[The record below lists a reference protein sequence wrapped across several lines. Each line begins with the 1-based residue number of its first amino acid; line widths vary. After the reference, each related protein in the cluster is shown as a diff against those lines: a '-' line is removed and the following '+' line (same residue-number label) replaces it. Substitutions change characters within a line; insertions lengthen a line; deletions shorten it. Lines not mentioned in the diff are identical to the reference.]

1 MEFTTKHEP
10 EPDPRH
16 DEATDQPASGG
27 ASPDDAPVA
36 NLIEG
41 YRSKRQAWIAEAEA
55 LARMRDDVRGAA
67 ERERMEIIT
76 RARERARAVIS
87 TARRDLLTLSAQV
100 EASLGPAEPPR
111 PVAELF
117 RGGSRQALGGH
128 GNGGHG
134 TSGTIAP
141 GRPPERRWTIE
152 GTIDRGGPGTGG
164 SRADFDSLPREK

>member
-1 MEFTTKHEP
+1 MAFTTKHEP
-10 EPDPRH
+10 EPYSRLDEPPDP
-16 DEATDQPASGG
+16 PAHAG
-27 ASPDDAPVA
+27 ASAPADPPVA

-100 EASLGPAEPPR
+100 EASLGPAEPPK

-117 RGGSRQALGGH
+117 RGGTRRPLGGP
-128 GNGGHG
+128 GGGAG
-134 TSGTIAP
+134 TP
-141 GRPPERRWTIE
+141 GRSPERRWTLE
-152 GTIDRGGPGTGG
+152 DGAARADS
-164 SRADFDSLPREK
+164 SRADLDSLRREK